1 MKKRII
7 LTVIT
12 AFVLI
17 IAAIGAIKTYSSNK
31 LKRYI
36 KSQNY
41 QYLILKD
48 AHSNKNEVSSTFE
61 LNLSAF
67 ENEKEFAIE
76 VQSLKSDI
84 EKFLENNYHD
94 SITLIPL
101 VNIVIAN
108 DNRFGA
114 CLRLSNNTGDTF
126 NERGYTSNELK
137 IDCGYIYCSGMD
149 ISSFSCIDG
158 FKYLRLNELKGIDY
172 ASALSNIKD
181 LQYLEIETK
190 ENLNDIDTDKIK
202 EQHPNCKIVLI
213 DVTK

>member
-67 ENEKEFAIE
+67 ENEKEFVIE
-76 VQSLKSDI
+76 VQSLKIDI